1 MEAIHVSWIIADF
14 PIRLM
19 LLCMSPEG
27 LNIATVFF
35 TYEAVYFSMVLGL
48 VIVELYF
55 CFSLETTLV
64 TLEQHILKL
73 ASVLL
78 PMNPEVRHP
87 DGYLAACYTF
97 YWVVMLF
104 MFVLAHKNPVF
115 ALEAALIALAL
126 L

>member
-1 MEAIHVSWIIADF
+1 MESSRISWIIAHLT
-14 PIRLM
+14 IHLM
-19 LLCMSPEG
+19 FLGMIPKDLDV
-27 LNIATVFF
+27 ATLFF
-35 TYEAVYFSMVLGL
+35 TYEALNFCVVLGV
-48 VIVELYF
+48 VIVELDF

-115 ALEAALIALAL
+115 ALEAALIA
-126 L
+126 